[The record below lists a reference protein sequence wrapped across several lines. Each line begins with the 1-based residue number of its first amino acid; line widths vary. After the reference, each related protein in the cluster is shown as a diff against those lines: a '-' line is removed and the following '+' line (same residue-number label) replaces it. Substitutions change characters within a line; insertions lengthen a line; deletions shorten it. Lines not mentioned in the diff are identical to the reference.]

1 MSEVKIVIIGAGEVG
16 FSVAASLSAE
26 GFDITVVESNEERAA
41 KAENELDVMV
51 VRGNGSRPPV
61 LERAG
66 ICPGCDTDLLIACS
80 NHDEVNILACWI
92 ARRAGVKR
100 VIARARG
107 LEYTDSPTWARELGI
122 DVMISPERSVARE
135 IEESLSISSAVHT
148 AEFFGGKVGVYA
160 FHIKEGSP
168 LMGVSLRELRHIYP
182 QITALVVFIERGG
195 KGFVPYGEDRLQAG
209 DLCFTVTSK
218 SQAHEL
224 EELFTRYKSP
234 ELKRVIIIGGGKIG
248 FQVARRLEARYPKLD
263 IRLIDQDRE
272 KCEKLSRELDRTI
285 VLHGDGMDEEL
296 LRYEGIEEADG
307 FVTTTS
313 DDENNIL
320 IGVVGKALGARKS
333 IVVVRRELLMRLTE
347 YIAVDDMVNP
357 NQALATVIMRQVRYP
372 SGAGVLSIID
382 KIDAEVLEMPILS
395 GSTVSGLQ
403 IKDVDLPRG
412 VLIALVSRGGE
423 MFVPW
428 GDTVLMAGDE
438 VLIFGSKEL
447 MPKAT
452 GILGVK

>member
-1 MSEVKIVIIGAGEVG
+1 MRVVIIGAGEVG
-16 FSVAASLSAE
+16 FSVAMSLSE
-26 GFDITVVESNEERAA
+26 QGHDVTVVENNDDRAT
-41 KAENELDVMV
+41 KVENDLDVMV

-61 LERAG
+61 LEQAG

-135 IEESLSISSAVHT
+135 IEESLSISSAVYT
-148 AEFFGGKVGVYA
+148 SEFFGGKVGVYA
-160 FHIKEGSP
+160 FHVKAGSP
-168 LMGVSLRELRHIYP
+168 LIGISLRELRRIYP
-182 QITALVVFIERGG
+182 RVTALVVFMERAG
-195 KGFVPYGEDRLQAG
+195 KGFVPYGEDKLQEG

-224 EELFTRYKSP
+224 EELFSQFKSP

-248 FQVARRLEARYPKLD
+248 FQVARRLEIRYPRLD
-263 IRLIDQDRE
+263 IRLIDQDRD
-272 KCEKLSRELDRTI
+272 KCEKLSHELARTI
-285 VLHGDGMDEEL
+285 VLHGDGMDEKL
-296 LRYEGIEEADG
+296 LRYEGIDEADG
-307 FVTTTS
+307 FLTTTA
-313 DDENNIL
+313 DDERNLL

-333 IVVVRRELLMRLTE
+333 IAVVRREILMGLND
-347 YIAVDDMVNP
+347 YIAIDGMVNP

-372 SGAGVLSIID
+372 SGVGVLSIID
-382 KIDAEVLEMPILS
+382 KIDAEVLEMPIPP
-395 GSTVSGLQ
+395 GSAVSGMQ
-403 IKDVDLPRG
+403 IKDMDLPRG
-412 VLIALVSRGGE
+412 VLIALVSRDGE

-428 GDTVLMAGDE
+428 GDSTLMAGDE

-447 MPKAT
+447 MPRAAE
-452 GILGVK
+452 ILGVK

>member
-1 MSEVKIVIIGAGEVG
+1 MKIVIIGAGEVG
-16 FSVAASLSAE
+16 FSVAASLSE
-26 GFDITVVESNEERAA
+26 QGHDITIVENDDDRAA
-41 KAENELDVMV
+41 RAENDLDVMV

-61 LERAG
+61 LEQAG

-107 LEYTDSPTWARELGI
+107 MEYTDSPTWARELGI

-160 FHIKEGSP
+160 FHVKSGSP
-168 LMGVSLRELRHIYP
+168 LMGTSLRELRRIYP
-182 QITALVVFIERGG
+182 RITALVVFIEREGR
-195 KGFVPYGEDRLQAG
+195 GFVPYGEDKLQEG

-224 EELFTRYKSP
+224 EELFTQFKSP
-234 ELKRVIIIGGGKIG
+234 KLKRVIIIGGGKIG

-263 IRLIDQDRE
+263 IRLIDQERE
-272 KCEKLSRELDRTI
+272 KCEKLSRELKQTI

-296 LRYEGIEEADG
+296 LRYEGVDEADG
-307 FVTTTS
+307 FVTTTA
-313 DDENNIL
+313 DDEHNLL
-320 IGVVGKALGARKS
+320 IGVVGKALGAKKS
-333 IVVVRRELLMRLTE
+333 IAVVRREVLMGLQD

-382 KIDAEVLEMPILS
+382 KIDAEVLEMPIPP
-395 GSTVSGLQ
+395 GSPVSGLQ
-403 IKDVDLPRG
+403 IKDIDLPRG
-412 VLIALVSRGGE
+412 VLIALVSRNGE

-428 GDTVLMAGDE
+428 GDSILMAGDE
-438 VLIFGSKEL
+438 VLIFGSKDL
-447 MPKAT
+447 MPRAAE
-452 GILGVK
+452 ILGVE

>member
-1 MSEVKIVIIGAGEVG
+1 MRVVIVGAGEVG
-16 FSVAASLSAE
+16 YSVAMSLSE
-26 GFDITVVESNEERAA
+26 QGHDVTVVENNDDRAA
-41 KAENELDVMV
+41 KVENELDVMV

-61 LERAG
+61 LEQAG
-66 ICPGCDTDLLIACS
+66 ICPGCDKDLLIACS

-135 IEESLSISSAVHT
+135 IEESLSISSAVYT
-148 AEFFGGKVGVYA
+148 SEFFGGKVGVYA
-160 FHIKEGSP
+160 FHVKDGSP
-168 LMGVSLRELRHIYP
+168 LIGISLRELRRIYP
-182 QITALVVFIERGG
+182 RITALVVFIERDG
-195 KGFVPYGEDRLQAG
+195 KGFIPYGEDKLQEG

-224 EELFTRYKSP
+224 EELFTQFRSP

-248 FQVARRLEARYPKLD
+248 FQVARRLEIRYPKLD
-263 IRLIDQDRE
+263 IRLIDQDRD
-272 KCEKLSRELDRTI
+272 KCEKLSHELTRTV

-296 LRYEGIEEADG
+296 LRYEGIDEADG
-307 FVTTTS
+307 FLTTTA
-313 DDENNIL
+313 DDERNLL
-320 IGVVGKALGARKS
+320 ISVIGKALGARKS
-333 IVVVRRELLMRLTE
+333 IAVVRREVLMGLSD
-347 YIAVDDMVNP
+347 YIAVDGMVNP

-372 SGAGVLSIID
+372 SGVGVLSIID
-382 KIDAEVLEMPILS
+382 KIDAEVLEMPIPPGSAAS
-395 GSTVSGLQ
+395 GVQ
-403 IKDVDLPRG
+403 IKDMDLPRG
-412 VLIALVSRGGE
+412 VLIALVSRDGE

-428 GDTVLMAGDE
+428 GNSTLMAGDE

-447 MPKAT
+447 MPRAAE
-452 GILGVK
+452 ILGVE

>member
-357 NQALATVIMRQVRYP
+357 NQALATMIMRQVRYP

-382 KIDAEVLEMPILS
+382 KIDAEVLEMSIPS
-395 GSTVSGLQ
+395 GSIVSGLQ

-412 VLIALVSRGGE
+412 VLMALVSREGK

-447 MPKAT
+447 MQKAT